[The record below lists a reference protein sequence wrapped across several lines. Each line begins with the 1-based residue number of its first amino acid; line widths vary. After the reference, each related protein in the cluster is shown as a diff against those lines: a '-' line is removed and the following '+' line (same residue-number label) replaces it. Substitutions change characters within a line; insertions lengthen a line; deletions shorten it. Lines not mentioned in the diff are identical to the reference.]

1 MWTWC
6 LQVGRPTL
14 SLRPLLFPRPSHS
27 SSPSPLSIFNH
38 TQTRMVQQ
46 QRRRHLP
53 RRASLAALLFV
64 AGLLPTVTPQQL
76 RRPPIALLQDMT
88 IMPNGDITTNAQAGN
103 TTLPSRAM
111 YDALVPGHRHLA
123 AGGNAPFFPLV
134 AIVLDPRGVQDRS
147 PSKHWLFPACGFAQP
162 IVEAPAYCPLDR
174 VVEAGAALNYAINR
188 RAFAQVTTM
197 YATEKEPSQDTAG
210 SLPKRMADV
219 GHPLPFEVTDKRV
232 VENERQTVYW
242 YYRNILNFYMYVKR
256 CVQADQI
263 TVEPPPYVPHGYHS
277 QRLIFTDDNRQEN
290 DPPIGQTFILDN
302 HLILVMRGTVFKAG
316 FVQDETF
323 GYEDPNHPNV
333 LASGLHGRLHKGFF
347 SQAMV
352 LVQQLEEELDAH
364 PGVTLLSLAGH
375 SLGAAYEQLV
385 APILTLRRP
394 ALEVEA
400 WNLGAPPVGDAV
412 FVAQYNSLPNL
423 RARSFMYLGNG
434 LLTTAPTPFGVGDV
448 VPQAPGMCWPV
459 PGCPMTQ
466 NPDVGLRVKYEVT
479 GGVVAFYSH
488 DMPNTEG
495 WNRVDQVVTLDSSP
509 SACHGC
515 SYLCWSVQ
523 GLDDPED
530 RCYFSE
536 QNHKWA
542 CPYSRLDNN

>member
-1 MWTWC
+1 
-6 LQVGRPTL
+6 V
-14 SLRPLLFPRPSHS
+14 
-27 SSPSPLSIFNH
+27 
-38 TQTRMVQQ
+38 V
-46 QRRRHLP
+46 
-53 RRASLAALLFV
+53 
-64 AGLLPTVTPQQL
+64 GLLPTVTTAQQL
-76 RRPPIALLQDMT
+76 RRPPIALQNTT
-88 IMPNGDITTNAQAGN
+88 ITPNGGTITTSAQADPA
-103 TTLPSRAM
+103 TLPDQALH
-111 YDALVPGHRHLA
+111 DALVPGRRHLA
-123 AGGNAPFFPLV
+123 ADSSAPFFPLV

-188 RAFAQVTTM
+188 RAFAQVATM
-197 YATEKEPSQDTAG
+197 YDTEKEPSQNAAG
-210 SLPKRMADV
+210 SLPLRMADV
-219 GHPLPFEVTDKRV
+219 GHPLPFQITDKAL
-232 VENERQTVYW
+232 VEKERQTVYW

-256 CVQADQI
+256 CVQADKI
-263 TVEPPPYVPHGYHS
+263 TVDPPPYVPHGYHS
-277 QRLIFTDDNRQEN
+277 QRLIFTNDNRNDN
-290 DPPIGQTFILDN
+290 DPPIGQTFVRGNQIVL
-302 HLILVMRGTVFKAG
+302 LMRGTIFKAG

-323 GYEDPNHPNV
+323 GYENPDHPDI

-347 SQAMV
+347 SQAMI

-364 PGVTLLSLAGH
+364 PELTLLSLAGH
-375 SLGAAYEQLV
+375 SLGAAYQQFV
-385 APILTLRRP
+385 APILALRRP
-394 ALEVEA
+394 SLQVEA

-434 LLTTAPTPFGVGDV
+434 LLTVAPTPFGVGDV
-448 VPQAPGMCWPV
+448 IPQAPGMCWPV
-459 PGCPMTQ
+459 PGCPDTQ
-466 NPDVGLRVKYEVT
+466 NPDTGVRVKYEVT
-479 GGVVAFYSH
+479 GGVVVFYSH

-495 WNRVDQVVTLDSSP
+495 WNRVDQVVTRDSSP

-523 GLDDPED
+523 GLDDSED

-536 QNHKWA
+536 QNHRWA

>member
-1 MWTWC
+1 MA
-6 LQVGRPTL
+6 
-14 SLRPLLFPRPSHS
+14 
-27 SSPSPLSIFNH
+27 
-38 TQTRMVQQ
+38 QQ
-46 QRRRHLP
+46 QRPLP
-53 RRASLAALLFV
+53 RRPSLIALLFV
-64 AGLLPTVTPQQL
+64 AGLLPTAIAQQL
-76 RRPPIALLQDMT
+76 RRSHIALLKDT
-88 IMPNGDITTNAQAGN
+88 TVLPNGDISTNAQAEN
-103 TTLPSRAM
+103 TTLPRQAL

-123 AGGNAPFFPLV
+123 ADGSAPFFPLL

-174 VVEAGAALNYAINR
+174 VVEAGAALNYEINR
-188 RAFAQVTTM
+188 RAFATVTTM
-197 YATEKEPSQDTAG
+197 YETEKEPSQNPTN

-219 GHPLPFEVTDKRV
+219 GHPLPFQITDKAV

-242 YYRNILNFYMYVKR
+242 YYRSILNFYMYVKR

-263 TVEPPPYVPHGYHS
+263 KVDPPPYLPHGYHS

-290 DPPIGQTFILDN
+290 DPPIGQTFIRDN
-302 HLILVMRGTVFKAG
+302 HLILVMRGTIFKAG
-316 FVQDETF
+316 FIQDETF
-323 GYEDPNHPNV
+323 GYEDPNNPNV

-375 SLGAAYEQLV
+375 SLGAAYQQFV
-385 APILTLRRP
+385 APILALRRP
-394 ALEVEA
+394 NLEVEA

-434 LLTTAPTPFGVGDV
+434 LLTAAPTPFGVGDV
-448 VPQAPGMCWPV
+448 IPQAPGMCWPI
-459 PGCPMTQ
+459 PGCPDTQ
-466 NPDVGLRVKYEVT
+466 NPNVGVRVKYEVT
-479 GGVVAFYSH
+479 GGVVAFYST

-495 WNRVDQVVTLDSSP
+495 WNRVDQVVTMDSSP